1 MKKVLSVHKLY
12 LQGHALYLPDLFICL
27 IYNQESLS
35 KKTSLSWWGVYL
47 KNQSYET
54 ELFLLPLNI
63 WISIWVLSHSSLQV
77 EQWRFR

>member
-35 KKTSLSWWGVYL
+35 KKTSLSW
-47 KNQSYET
+47 
-54 ELFLLPLNI
+54 
-63 WISIWVLSHSSLQV
+63 
-77 EQWRFR
+77 